1 MPLDDY
7 ITDEVKSNM
16 MEGSTSA
23 FEYDGK
29 LYSVPMFSW
38 YMTLF
43 CNKALFEKAG
53 AKLPNTYDELADAV
67 KKLEKLKGVTP
78 MAAGA
83 KDGWNAAFVYQA
95 NASSGFASPNTAF
108 SR

>member
-53 AKLPNTYDELADAV
+53 AKLPNTYDEQQMLLRSQ
-67 KKLEKLKGVTP
+67 K
-78 MAAGA
+78 
-83 KDGWNAAFVYQA
+83 N
-95 NASSGFASPNTAF
+95 
-108 SR
+108 